1 MPCIIPLNVSDER
14 YRETAELA
22 RTCSFQGSG
31 AYLCSL
37 MLDGSLCEYEK
48 AFAVVVDDSVVG
60 FCTLVKE
67 SCCDSAE
74 EPWLDFLFVDEQY
87 RGRGIARLLIDAVC
101 DYAKSLNFEEIY
113 LCTASHREYYEK
125 VGFSFVNEAE
135 INENTMGT
143 IMKKLLI

>member
-1 MPCIIPLNVSDER
+1 MTCIVPLEVADTLYNQ
-14 YRETAELA
+14 TAELA

-31 AYLCSL
+31 AFLCSL

-48 AFAVVVDDSVVG
+48 VFAAVVNDTVIG

-67 SCCDSAE
+67 TCCDSDE

-101 DYAKSLNFEEIY
+101 EYAKSLNFEQIY
-113 LCTASHREYYEK
+113 LCTASHKDYYLR
-125 VGFSFVNEAE
+125 VGFIFVSERE

-143 IMKKLLI
+143 IMKKSLI